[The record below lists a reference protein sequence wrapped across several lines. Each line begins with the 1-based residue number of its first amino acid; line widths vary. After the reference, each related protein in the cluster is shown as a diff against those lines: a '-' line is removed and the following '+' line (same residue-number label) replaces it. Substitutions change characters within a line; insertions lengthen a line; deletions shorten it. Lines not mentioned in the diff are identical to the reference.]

1 MHDVSGHDF
10 SHAESGNKGSGPWPP
25 TVLTQKA
32 QTLVTIL
39 NFFLWSLL
47 KVAVVTVVLLM
58 GVAYTVLLERKL
70 VGRIQNR
77 WGPSRVG
84 PFGLLQPLVDGA
96 KSFLKE
102 DLIPTAVYRPLYLL
116 APIIA
121 LGCALI
127 SIAVI
132 PFGRPDAGPG
142 KFDIFDI
149 SNVNIGLLII
159 LGVTSVGV
167 YGIALAGWSSNN
179 KYSLL
184 GSLRS
189 SAQLISYEL
198 ALGLSLVGV
207 VMRAGTFNLRQIVE
221 QQARHGFGSWNIFG
235 GFQFVAFFVY
245 LMAAYAETNRSPFDL
260 PEAESEL
267 TGGYHT
273 EYSSMKF
280 AMFFMAEYA
289 NMINVGCV
297 ATLLFLGG
305 WTGPFENLIPPPQSA
320 ILASVLSIFWFV
332 IKVFGFLCLYVWVRG
347 TLPRFRY
354 DQLMSFG
361 WRFLLP
367 LAILNIVASSLWF
380 AYHPPT

>member
-1 MHDVSGHDF
+1 M
-10 SHAESGNKGSGPWPP
+10 
-25 TVLTQKA
+25 
-32 QTLVTIL
+32 TIFY
-39 NFFLWSLL
+39 FFLFSLV
-47 KVAVVTVVLLM
+47 KTIVVTVIFLM

-70 VGRIQNR
+70 VARIQNR
-77 WGPSRVG
+77 WGPTRVG

-102 DLIPTAVYRPLYLL
+102 DVIPTSVYRPLYLL
-116 APIIA
+116 APMIS

-127 SIAVI
+127 SIAVV
-132 PFGRPDAGPG
+132 PFGDPAINHNGFR
-142 KFDIFDI
+142 FFEI
-149 SNVNIGLLII
+149 SDVNIGLLVV
-159 LGVTSVGV
+159 LGVTSIGV
-167 YGIALAGWSSNN
+167 YGIALSGWSSNN

-189 SAQLISYEL
+189 SAQLVSYEL

-207 VMRAGTFNLRQIVE
+207 VLRSGSLNLRVIVE
-221 QQARHGFGSWNIFG
+221 QQAHRGILSWNIFG
-235 GFQFVAFFVY
+235 GLQFVAFFIY

-280 AMFFMAEYA
+280 AMFFMAEYG
-289 NMINVGCV
+289 NMITVGCV

-305 WTGPFENLIPPPQSA
+305 WTSPFGNLIHLPQNI
-320 ILASVLSIFWFV
+320 ILQSVLPLFWFV
-332 IKVFGFLCLYVWVRG
+332 LKVFSFLFLYVWVRG

-354 DQLMSFG
+354 DQLMNYG

-367 LAILNIVASSLWF
+367 LAILNIVGTSLWL
-380 AYHPPT
+380 AYR

>member
-1 MHDVSGHDF
+1 M
-10 SHAESGNKGSGPWPP
+10 
-25 TVLTQKA
+25 LQ
-32 QTLVTIL
+32 
-39 NFFLWSLL
+39 FFIWSLL
-47 KVAVVTVVLLM
+47 KVIVVTVVLLV

-102 DLIPTAVYRPLYLL
+102 DIIPTAVDRPLYLL
-116 APIIA
+116 APMIA

-127 SIAVI
+127 SIAVV
-132 PFGRPDAGPG
+132 PFGDPG
-142 KFDIFDI
+142 IAFGGFRLFQI
-149 SNVNIGLLII
+149 SDVNIGLLVV
-159 LGVTSVGV
+159 LGITSIGV
-167 YGIALAGWSSNN
+167 YGVALAGWSSNN

-207 VMRAGTFNLRQIVE
+207 VLRAGSLNLRTIVE
-221 QQARHGFGSWNIFG
+221 SQASKGLLTWNIFG
-235 GFQFVAFFVY
+235 GFQFFAFFIY

-267 TGGYHT
+267 TAGYHT

-289 NMINVGCV
+289 NMITVGCV
-297 ATLLFLGG
+297 ATMLFLGG
-305 WTGPFENLIPPPQSA
+305 WTSPLGDLLPTPHNI
-320 ILASVLSIFWFV
+320 VLRSLLPIFWFV
-332 IKVFGFLCLYVWVRG
+332 LKVFSFLFLYVWVRG

-354 DQLMSFG
+354 DQLMNFG
-361 WRFLLP
+361 WRYLLP
-367 LAILNIVASSLWF
+367 LAILNIVGTSLWL
-380 AYHPPT
+380 AYK

>member
-1 MHDVSGHDF
+1 M
-10 SHAESGNKGSGPWPP
+10 
-25 TVLTQKA
+25 
-32 QTLVTIL
+32 TIL
-39 NFFLWSLL
+39 QFFLWSLI
-47 KVAVVTVVLLM
+47 KVIVVTVVLLIS
-58 GVAYTVLLERKL
+58 VAYTVLLERKL

-102 DLIPTAVYRPLYLL
+102 DIVPTAVYRPLYLL

-121 LGCALI
+121 LSCALI
-127 SIAVI
+127 SIAVV
-132 PFGRPDAGPG
+132 PFGSPGVEGPG
-142 KFDIFDI
+142 GFHFFQI
-149 SNVNIGLLII
+149 SDVNIGLLII
-159 LGVTSVGV
+159 LGITSVGV
-167 YGIALAGWSSNN
+167 YGVALAGWSSNN

-207 VMRAGTFNLRQIVE
+207 VLRAQSLNLRVIVE
-221 QQARHGFGSWNIFG
+221 NQASRGILTWNLFG
-235 GFQFVAFFVY
+235 GLQFVAFFIY
-245 LMAAYAETNRSPFDL
+245 LMAAYAETNRAPFDL

-267 TGGYHT
+267 TAGYHT

-289 NMINVGCV
+289 NMITVGCV

-305 WTGPFENLIPPPQSA
+305 WTSPFGNLIAMPDNIVIQALLP
-320 ILASVLSIFWFV
+320 IFWFV
-332 IKVFGFLCLYVWVRG
+332 LKVFSFLFLYVWVRG

-354 DQLMSFG
+354 DQLMNFG
-361 WRFLLP
+361 WRYLMP
-367 LAILNIVASSLWF
+367 LAILNIVATSLWL
-380 AYHPPT
+380 AYK

>member
-1 MHDVSGHDF
+1 M
-10 SHAESGNKGSGPWPP
+10 
-25 TVLTQKA
+25 
-32 QTLVTIL
+32 TIL
-39 NFFLWSLL
+39 EFFLWSLL
-47 KVAVVTVVLLM
+47 KVAVITVVMLL

-102 DLIPTAVYRPLYLL
+102 DLIPTGVYKPIYLL
-116 APIIA
+116 APILA

-132 PFGRPDAGPG
+132 PFGAPRIGPHD
-142 KFDIFDI
+142 FDLFEIA
-149 SNVNIGLLII
+149 NVNIGLLVI
-159 LGVTSVGV
+159 LGITSIGV

-207 VMRAGTFNLRQIVE
+207 VLRSGSLNLRKIVE
-221 QQARHGFGSWNIFG
+221 DQATYGVATWNILG
-235 GFQFVAFFVY
+235 GGQFLAFFIY
-245 LMAAYAETNRSPFDL
+245 LMAAFAETNRSPFDL

-297 ATLLFLGG
+297 ATLLFFGG
-305 WTGPFENLIPPPQSA
+305 WTSPLGNLIGPFENNFVNA
-320 ILASVLSIFWFV
+320 ALSLFWFV
-332 IKVFGFLCLYVWVRG
+332 SKVFCFLCLYVWVRG

-354 DQLMSFG
+354 DQLMNFG
-361 WRFLLP
+361 WRVLMP
-367 LAILNIVASSLWF
+367 LAILNIVGTSLWL
-380 AYHPPT
+380 AYR

>member
-1 MHDVSGHDF
+1 M
-10 SHAESGNKGSGPWPP
+10 
-25 TVLTQKA
+25 
-32 QTLVTIL
+32 
-39 NFFLWSLL
+39 LWSLL
-47 KVAVVTVVLLM
+47 KVVVVTVVFLL

-102 DLIPTAVYRPLYLL
+102 DIIPTAVYKPLYLL
-116 APIIA
+116 APILS

-127 SIAVI
+127 SIAVV
-132 PFGRPDAGPG
+132 PFGSPGVEGPG
-142 KFDIFDI
+142 GFHIFQI
-149 SNVNIGLLII
+149 SDVNIGLLVI
-159 LGVTSVGV
+159 LGITSIGV
-167 YGIALAGWSSNN
+167 YGIALSGWSSNN

-207 VMRAGTFNLRQIVE
+207 VLRAGSLNLRVIVE
-221 QQARHGFGSWNIFG
+221 SQAQRGILSWNLFG
-235 GFQFVAFFVY
+235 GFQFVAFFIY
-245 LMAAYAETNRSPFDL
+245 LMAAYAETNRAPFDL

-267 TGGYHT
+267 TAGYHT

-280 AMFFMAEYA
+280 AMFFMAEYG
-289 NMINVGCV
+289 NMITVGCV

-305 WTGPFENLIPPPQSA
+305 WTSPLGNLIPAPQSLFA
-320 ILASVLSIFWFV
+320 QVVFPIFWFV
-332 IKVFGFLCLYVWVRG
+332 LKVFSFLFLYVWVRG

-354 DQLMSFG
+354 DQLMNFG

-367 LAILNIVASSLWF
+367 LAMLNIVGTSLWL
-380 AYHPPT
+380 AYK

>member
-1 MHDVSGHDF
+1 
-10 SHAESGNKGSGPWPP
+10 
-25 TVLTQKA
+25 
-32 QTLVTIL
+32 VTIL
-39 NFFLWSLL
+39 PFFLWSLL
-47 KVAVVTVVLLM
+47 KVIVVTVVMLM
-58 GVAYTVLLERKL
+58 SVAYTVLLERKL

-96 KSFLKE
+96 KLFLKE
-102 DLIPTAVYRPLYLL
+102 DLVPTAVYKPLYLIS
-116 APIIA
+116 PVIA

-127 SIAVI
+127 SIAVV
-132 PFGRPDAGPG
+132 PFGAPSVTGPG
-142 KFDIFDI
+142 GFHFFEI
-149 SNVNIGLLII
+149 SDVNIGLLVI
-159 LGVTSVGV
+159 LGITSIGV
-167 YGIALAGWSSNN
+167 YGIALSGWSSNN

-207 VMRAGTFNLRQIVE
+207 VLRAGSLNLRVIVE
-221 QQARHGFGSWNIFG
+221 SQGAQGIVSWNLFG
-235 GFQFVAFFVY
+235 GFQFVAFFIY

-267 TGGYHT
+267 TAGYHT

-280 AMFFMAEYA
+280 AMFFMAEYG
-289 NMINVGCV
+289 NMITVGCV

-305 WTGPFENLIPPPQSA
+305 WTSPFGNLIPLPQNFLV
-320 ILASVLSIFWFV
+320 LALLPIFWFV
-332 IKVFGFLCLYVWVRG
+332 LKVFSFLFLYVWVRG

-354 DQLMSFG
+354 DQLMNFG
-361 WRFLLP
+361 WCYLMP
-367 LAILNIVASSLWF
+367 LAILNIVATSLWL
-380 AYHPPT
+380 AYK